1 MEAPKEWPKE
11 ISESYDPIRK
21 LGTGG
26 FASVILARQK
36 KQPTDDDANTCIS
49 KKVAIKVV
57 GGSDGTSFLYARR
70 EIELLQQIRH
80 CGIVQLFHSWEQN
93 EDADENK
100 KTHGTTPTAG
110 VLVLEYIKGPTV
122 ESLLKHGG
130 ALSTT
135 FGRVI
140 IAQVM
145 DAIAYLHYRA
155 VLHRDIKPDNIIV
168 TGALSSD
175 DFIWDNDDSET
186 VSDRDYKSP
195 EEWKRLCLKY
205 RAKIIDFGFARA
217 LTPGDMEE
225 DGPTIKSKR
234 SSSPSRHPKK
244 KDAGYHNVQEDK
256 LNRSQRKM
264 KKKSA
269 NIFSSSH
276 HSAISIC
283 LEDSVHSVASASHK
297 MRRVMSTLGNRNYA
311 APEIV
316 NKVREFSAQDKKKEL
331 QKDLERRTSETTKTI
346 SAFVADYGLLVDSY
360 SMGHTVRY
368 MMTGVQPGISVEDT
382 IKKQQRSA
390 MAKKVLSKFGLGKK
404 KKKKTTTETK
414 GTKEGPRK
422 PQFRSQEDLPGQVV
436 LLIQELT
443 ELSPHKRISIR
454 KARRMAPW
462 IADVLTFQT
471 QDIMADNNT
480 SSTTTTSDNDSD
492 SLSLNHCSEE
502 QLHSLTQTRYL
513 PMATNT
519 PGSTIDG
526 TAPTVATTDSNHEFP
541 FDSSG
546 SSTGS
551 NNIVAAMGESNMN
564 KNDDDDDKTGVCLE
578 EDILSF

>member
-1 MEAPKEWPKE
+1 METPKEWPRE
-11 ISESYDPIRK
+11 ISDSYNPIRV

-26 FASVILARQK
+26 FASVVLARRK
-36 KQPTDDDANTCIS
+36 DKPEFGHANACTP

-57 GGSDGTSFLYARR
+57 GSSEGSGNDGAAFLYARR
-70 EIELLQQIRH
+70 EMEILQQIHH
-80 CGIVQLFHSWEQN
+80 CGIVELFHSWERKGDEN
-93 EDADENK
+93 EDNSNK
-100 KTHGTTPTAG
+100 NKQGTAPTAG

-145 DAIAYLHYRA
+145 DAIAYLHYCA

-175 DFIWDNDDSET
+175 DSIWDNDDNET
-186 VSDRDYKSP
+186 VSDRDFKSP

-225 DGPTIKSKR
+225 DRSATKSKR
-234 SSSPSRHPKK
+234 SSSPTRHPKK
-244 KDAGYHNVQEDK
+244 KDAGYHNIQEDE
-256 LNRSQRKM
+256 LNRSQRK

-276 HSAISIC
+276 HSASSLC
-283 LEDSVHSVASASHK
+283 LEDSFHSIASVSHK
-297 MRRVMSTLGNRNYA
+297 MKRVMSTLGNRNYA

-316 NKVREFSAQDKKKEL
+316 NKVRQFSAQDKKKEL
-331 QKDLERRTSETTKTI
+331 QQDLERRSSETTKTI

-360 SMGHTVRY
+360 SMGHTIRY
-368 MMTGVQPGISVEDT
+368 MMTGVQPGNSVEDT
-382 IKKQQRSA
+382 IKKQQRA
-390 MAKKVLSKFGLGKK
+390 GMAKKVLSKFGLGKK
-404 KKKKTTTETK
+404 KKTNDQNKKVA
-414 GTKEGPRK
+414 RK
-422 PQFRSQEDLPGQVV
+422 PRYRSQEDLPGQVS

-454 KARRMAPW
+454 KARRAAPW
-462 IADVLTFQT
+462 ICDVLTFQT
-471 QDIMADNNT
+471 KQQQQQESNSEI
-480 SSTTTTSDNDSD
+480 
-492 SLSLNHCSEE
+492 SLEYCSEE

-513 PMATNT
+513 PMATSAPSSVVT
-519 PGSTIDG
+519 
-526 TAPTVATTDSNHEFP
+526 PTVTTLDSNQEEFSL
-541 FDSSG
+541 DCSG
-546 SSTGS
+546 RSTSTTTSTGS
-551 NNIVAAMGESNMN
+551 NHNINNNNNTAV
-564 KNDDDDDKTGVCLE
+564 GVCID
-578 EDILSF
+578 EDVLSF